1 MPSFTFRLALIVAA
15 IVVGSHIRQASAQS
29 TRTFVS
35 GHGSDTGSCAL
46 VTPCRTLNY
55 AVTQTSAGGEVAVLD
70 TAGYGPVMVSKSIS
84 ITAQEGIEAGIAV
97 TSPTNGVTVSAGPND
112 VVNLRGLILTGSGV
126 GVNGIQFNS
135 GKSLTIQNCSI
146 RGFTSSGIFLVPGAS
161 SIAVFDTILS
171 NNEDG
176 ITFSPS
182 ANASAFFQRVQS
194 VQNSRYGFFITSEG
208 IGSTSVVATATDS
221 VAAANGQAGFFVT
234 ALANQGQITMAI
246 DHSKIFNNLFGV
258 KVSSPSGFPDQTTV
272 SLTGSSVIGS
282 IQGATQASNS
292 HIWTYG
298 NNTFPPNDP
307 SVTGLVSVSLQ

>member
-15 IVVGSHIRQASAQS
+15 IVVGSHIRQAGAQS

-97 TSPTNGVTVSAGPND
+97 TSSTNGVTVSAGPND

-135 GKSLTIQNCSI
+135 GKSLTIQNCII

-194 VQNSRYGFFITSEG
+194 IQNSRYGFFY
-208 IGSTSVVATATDS
+208 
-221 VAAANGQAGFFVT
+221 NF
-234 ALANQGQITMAI
+234 
-246 DHSKIFNNLFGV
+246 
-258 KVSSPSGFPDQTTV
+258 
-272 SLTGSSVIGS
+272 
-282 IQGATQASNS
+282 
-292 HIWTYG
+292 
-298 NNTFPPNDP
+298 
-307 SVTGLVSVSLQ
+307 